1 MSEIRDWCLDRD
13 IKHVECLVPDFFGLA
28 KGKVVEASAFDS
40 GDLRIAE
47 SLFGQDILGHWVE
60 HVELIDVA
68 DIDMKLVPDAS
79 TLVVQPWADGFAQCI
94 CDCETLSGA
103 ALELAPRSILKR
115 MVEKFA
121 AMELDAIVAQEA
133 EFYLLEPN
141 PDAKEPVKAA
151 AGRSGRVMNTPRS
164 FQTEA
169 LAEYAPFVESLRA
182 FAAAQ
187 GIRVT
192 SAEQEMGQGQI
203 EVNFEHGLALVKADE
218 MFYFKR
224 LAKEAALAHGKIASF
239 MAKPMSDAAGS
250 AMHLHQSLASAATGK
265 NGFVDKNGRL
275 NKRFHAYLGGLQKYT
290 PPAIALFAP
299 SVNSFRRFE
308 GAESCPTNVEWGFD
322 NRSVG
327 FRVPKCEA
335 EATRIE
341 NRIPGADNNPY
352 LAIAVSLACGYL
364 GIQENLKP
372 TKPVKDSAWARGFGF
387 ARTLSD
393 ALDALENCEPLI
405 DLLGER
411 FVKLFVLMRRDEVE
425 DFSKI
430 VTEWEREHL
439 LLVV

>member
-1 MSEIRDWCLDRD
+1 MSEIRHWCAERE
-13 IKHVECLVPDFFGLA
+13 IAHVECLVPDFFGIA
-28 KGKVVEASAFDS
+28 KGKVVEASALES
-40 GDLRIAE
+40 GGLRIAE

-60 HVELIDVA
+60 HEELIDVA
-68 DIDMKLVPDAS
+68 DIDMTLVPDAA
-79 TLVVQPWADGFAQCI
+79 TLAPQPWADGFAQCI
-94 CDCETLSGA
+94 CDCERLSGG
-103 ALELAPRSILKR
+103 ALEMAPRTILKR

-121 AMELDAIVAQEA
+121 AMELEAIVAQEA

-141 PDAKEPVKAA
+141 PDAREPVRAA
-151 AGRSGRVMNTPRS
+151 AGRSGRIMNTPRS
-164 FQTEA
+164 FQPEA
-169 LAEYAPFVESLRA
+169 LAEYAPFVQSLRE

-187 GIRVT
+187 GIHAT

-203 EVNFEHGLALVKADE
+203 EVNFEHGLALAKADE

-250 AMHLHQSLASAATGK
+250 AMHLHQSLTSTATGK

-322 NRSVG
+322 NRSAG

-335 EATRIE
+335 AATRIE

-352 LAIAVSLACGYL
+352 LTIAVSLACGYL
-364 GIQENLKP
+364 GIQEHLKP
-372 TKPVKDSAWARGFGF
+372 SDPVAGSAWDRGFGF
-387 ARTLSD
+387 PRTLSD

-411 FVKLFVLMRRDEVE
+411 FVKLFVLMRRDEIE
-425 DFSKI
+425 DFSQI